1 MDMMFDGVFNNE
13 ELQSLIPHR
22 GKMLLLS
29 RVKEYNSMEGSLC
42 AEYDITEQCIF
53 YDKIVKGVPAWVGFE
68 FMAQAISVLSGIR
81 NRELGRK
88 PKMGFILSIPFMRL
102 DIPVFELGRTV
113 ELRIKEND
121 SLDLIYTF
129 GGEAFLDGVKVM
141 EGKLMVMET
150 NEVE

>member
-1 MDMMFDGVFNNE
+1 MNVTYEKE

-29 RVKEYNSMEGSLC
+29 RVKDYNPIEGYLC

-53 YDKIVKGVPAWVGFE
+53 YDERVKGVPAWAGFE

-88 PKMGFILSIPFMRL
+88 PKMGFILSIPFMHL

-113 ELRIKEND
+113 EIRVREND
-121 SLDLIYTF
+121 NMDLVYTF
-129 GGEAFLDGVKVM
+129 EGEALLDGVKAM